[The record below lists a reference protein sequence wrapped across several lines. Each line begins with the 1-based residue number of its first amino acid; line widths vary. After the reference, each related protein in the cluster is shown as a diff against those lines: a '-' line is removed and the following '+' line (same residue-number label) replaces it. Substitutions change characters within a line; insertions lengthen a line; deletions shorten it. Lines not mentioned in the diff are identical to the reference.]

1 VVNELVSQGYLAK
14 AEGMFPILKYT
25 ARSQAILNAEQ
36 KVLLTKSKEKIQ
48 AAEQTVAYESGLF
61 SKLKEL
67 RLKLAIEENV
77 PAYIVLSDATLIEL
91 STYLPLQKEDFAK
104 ISGFGNV
111 KLEKYGKQFWQVV
124 SEYCAEN
131 KLHSRIHLKVAKH
144 IRKEK
149 RDIDSGTKRQSF
161 DLFRSGY
168 SIEEIAQIR
177 GFAVSTIENHLTFY
191 VTSGLLDVNHI
202 VSPEKIA
209 AIQKALENSD
219 GLLLSPVKNVL
230 GDSISYSEIRMV
242 MAHLKFSKASEPE
255 LQEGG

>member
-1 VVNELVSQGYLAK
+1 VNELVSQGYLGK
-14 AEGMFPILKYT
+14 AEGLYPILKYT
-25 ARSQAILNAEQ
+25 DRSQVILNGEQ
-36 KVLLTKSKEKIQ
+36 KILLTKSKEKMP
-48 AAEQTVAYESGLF
+48 AAEQTAAYESGLF

-91 STYLPLQKEDFAK
+91 ATYLPLQKEDFAK

-124 SEYCAEN
+124 LEYCKEN

-144 IRKEK
+144 TRKEK
-149 RDIDSGTKRQSF
+149 RDVDSGTKRQSF
-161 DLFRSGY
+161 DLFRLGH
-168 SIEEIAQIR
+168 SIEEIAEIR
-177 GFAVSTIENHLTFY
+177 GFAAATIENHLTFY
-191 VTSGLLDVNHI
+191 VETGLLDVNHI
-202 VSPEKIA
+202 VAPEKIT

-230 GDSISYSEIRMV
+230 GDSISYGEIRMV
-242 MAHLKFSKASEPE
+242 MASLKFLKAREPE